1 MAIISTNSAYGK
13 HYIELV
19 YFSEKL
25 NHFFPTELLI
35 ILHHTGVGS
44 YSLLQGTFPTQGSS
58 PGLPQCRRILY
69 CLESPGKPMN
79 TGMGSLF
86 LFQGIF
92 PIQRSNGGSPALQ
105 VDSLP
110 AEVPGNILAELPLE
124 YSVQFSSVTQ
134 SCSTLCDPM
143 NCSTPGLPVHHQL
156 PESTQTHVH

>member
-1 MAIISTNSAYGK
+1 MSASLQPYGL
-13 HYIELV
+13 Y
-19 YFSEKL
+19 S
-25 NHFFPTELLI
+25 PWDSPSQD
-35 ILHHTGVGS
+35 TGVGCHA
-44 YSLLQGTFPTQGSS
+44 LLQGTFPTQGSS